1 MGLVL
6 NVPMPP
12 HQVQHTPGCR
22 PLGVQTG
29 NPRDHLG
36 PLLSRLLEDDMTPHR
51 KDLRQT
57 GPITVAH
64 ERLPGRAI
72 ALLDAP
78 MAAVYRAG
86 GLLTVARRREW
97 KDQRD
102 IGLQLRLI
110 LFDDHDIIA

>member
-1 MGLVL
+1 MCLVL

-29 NPRDHLG
+29 NPIDHLG
-36 PLLSRLLEDDMTPHR
+36 PLLSRLWEDDITPHL

-64 ERLPGRAI
+64 ERLTGCDI

-78 MAAVYRAG
+78 MADVYRAG
-86 GLLTVARRREW
+86 GLLTVTRRREC
-97 KDQRD
+97 KDQLD
-102 IGLQLRLI
+102 IGLQL
-110 LFDDHDIIA
+110 